1 MTPEHC
7 AELLR
12 EADPD
17 RFASVMAAQPGD
29 RAKLATLYA
38 ANLDIAR
45 AAVASGEPLI
55 SQMRLQWWTDQI
67 AEMAEGR
74 PPARHDIAAPLFES
88 WGAEIKPLAAIVEAR
103 HRDVV
108 REPFASV
115 DEVKQYIGECTG
127 GLMRLAGIACGLRG
141 QDDLVA
147 AQALGAGIAAWLGA
161 YPQIRALNLGLSG
174 DSGDAL
180 SGLADAGLQA
190 LDSARRVRPKPPGRA
205 APALF
210 AGAGARKVL
219 VSVKGGKP
227 PVVTE
232 FTRKFAYVALAIRG
246 RWQG

>member
-38 ANLDIAR
+38 ANLEIAR
-45 AAVASGEPLI
+45 AAVASKEPLI

-74 PPARHDIAAPLFES
+74 APARHDIASPLFEI
-88 WGAEIKPLAAIVEAR
+88 WGAGIAPLAAIVEAR
-103 HRDVV
+103 NRDVL

-115 DEVKQYIGECTG
+115 DEVKQYIGDCTG
-127 GLMRLAGIACGLRG
+127 GLMKLAGIACGLPG

-147 AQALGAGIAAWLGA
+147 TQALGAGLASWLGA
-161 YPQIRALNLGLSG
+161 YPQVRALNLGLWA
-174 DSGDAL
+174 DSDAAL
-180 SGLADAGLQA
+180 SDLADTGLKS
-190 LDSARRVRPKPPGRA
+190 LDSARRMRPKPPRRA

-210 AGAGARKVL
+210 AGAGARKIL
-219 VSVKGGKP
+219 KSVKVGKS

-232 FTRKFAYVALAIRG
+232 FTRKFSYAALAIRG